1 MNLRIPGPTPCPDYV
16 LQAMTRDM
24 INHRGPEFRAML
36 LRITDRL
43 KQIFQTQNEV
53 LILTASGTGA
63 MEASIVNFFSPGDV
77 VLAVSIGEFGERIS
91 EIAEIYGCSVAR
103 LAFPMGTAADPEAIR
118 KALEDNPAIKAVL
131 ITHNETSTGI
141 TNDMAAISK
150 VVKEFD
156 KLLVVDGVSSISSI
170 PFHTDEWGVDV
181 AMSGSQKGYM
191 IPPGLAFVSVSQR
204 AWDAYKE
211 AKIPR
216 FYFDLG
222 RARNYLERGQTP
234 WTPAVSVFYALDV
247 ALEKMMEEGM
257 ETVYERHARIAEKT
271 RTGVKALGLTLLADE
286 RWASNTVTAF
296 KIPEGVD
303 PGDLLRQLQSDHEVV
318 LASGQGSLAGK
329 ILRVGHLGYIRD
341 EDINGVMEAL
351 ASVLPKVG
359 FQPIGS
365 PARSA

>member
-1 MNLRIPGPTPCPDYV
+1 VNLRIPGPTPCPDYV

-24 INHRGPEFRAML
+24 INHRGPEFRDML
-36 LRITDRL
+36 LLITDRL
-43 KQIFQTQNEV
+43 KQIFQTQNDV

-77 VLAVSIGEFGERIS
+77 VLAVSIGEFGERLS
-91 EIAEIYGCSVAR
+91 EIAEIYGCSVVR
-103 LAFPMGTAADPEAIR
+103 LAFPMGTAADPEDIK

-141 TNDMAAISK
+141 TNDMATISK
-150 VVKEFD
+150 VVKGFD
-156 KLLVVDGVSSISSI
+156 KLLIVDGVSSISSI
-170 PFHTDEWGVDV
+170 PFETDGWGVDV

-191 IPPGLAFVSVSQR
+191 VPPGLAFVSVSQR

-247 ALEKMMEEGM
+247 ALGKMMEEGM
-257 ETVYERHARIAEKT
+257 ENVYLRHARIAEKT
-271 RTGVKALGLTLLADE
+271 RSGVKSLGLILLADE

-296 KIPEGVD
+296 KIPDGVD
-303 PGDLLRQLQSDHEVV
+303 PGALQRQLQSDHEVV

-329 ILRVGHLGYIRD
+329 ILRIGHLGYIRD
-341 EDINGVMEAL
+341 EDINGVLDAL
-351 ASVLPKVG
+351 SSVLPKVG
-359 FQPIGS
+359 FQPTGS
-365 PARSA
+365 PSRSG

>member
-1 MNLRIPGPTPCPDYV
+1 VNLRIPGPTPCPDYV

-24 INHRGPEFRAML
+24 INHRGPEFREML

-63 MEASIVNFFSPGDV
+63 LEASIVNFFSPGDV
-77 VLAVSIGEFGERIS
+77 VLAVSIGEFGERIA
-91 EIAEIYGCSVAR
+91 EIAEIYGCSVVR
-103 LAFPMGTAADPEAIR
+103 LAFPMGTAADPEAIK

-141 TNDMAAISK
+141 TNDMATISK
-150 VVKEFD
+150 VVKGFD

-191 IPPGLAFVSVSQR
+191 VPPGLAFISVSQR
-204 AWDAYKE
+204 AWAAYKE

-257 ETVYERHARIAEKT
+257 ESVYERHARIAEKT
-271 RTGVKALGLTLLADE
+271 RTGVKTLGLTLLADE

-303 PGDLLRQLQSDHEVV
+303 PSALQQQLQSDHEVV

-341 EDINGVMEAL
+341 EDINGVLDAL
-351 ASVLPKVG
+351 SSVLPKVG
-359 FQPIGS
+359 FQSTGS
-365 PARSA
+365 PARSG